1 MSVENLTKLLHDIAT
16 MVFLLPHRPFYL
28 AKKPVMTLN

>member
-1 MSVENLTKLLHDIAT
+1 MSVESLTKLLHDIAT
-16 MVFLLPHRPFYL
+16 MAFLLPHHPFYL